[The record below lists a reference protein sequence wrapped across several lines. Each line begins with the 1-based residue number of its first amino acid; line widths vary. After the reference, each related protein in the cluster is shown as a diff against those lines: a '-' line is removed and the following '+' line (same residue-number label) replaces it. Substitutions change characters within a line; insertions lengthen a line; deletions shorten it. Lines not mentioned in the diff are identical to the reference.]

1 MIDQKDRLVNLIDEE
16 KEGFLKKPL
25 VCDGGKTVME
35 RLLRLFNLR
44 NRVELSSL
52 IGVSTGSIATWQTRN
67 TTPFE
72 LLIRIHLATG
82 VDLDFLLFGKNED
95 KQNVLKFCSPPNQIP
110 DFATI
115 NQNLKSFRFSIV
127 RPPNYDGGRIIIDRL
142 ITLLNLK
149 SRVEFRQLTSVSEG
163 SIATWQTRN
172 VTPFELLARIHLAT
186 DVPMLFLCFGKHE
199 YPSCKPIKLGES
211 PAVDMQNP
219 TATADIYKLKKFS
232 IAHGKKTQVGD
243 YRVSHDFLKDCGLA
257 INNDFVV
264 KAESSTYFINTDIKS
279 VTKGLYLFAIND
291 SYQIGELRQLPDGNV
306 YLIDGQDKYP
316 FNTDTTKI
324 HGKVVSI
331 LQSV

>member
-1 MIDQKDRLVNLIDEE
+1 MKTV
-16 KEGFLKKPL
+16 L
-25 VCDGGKTVME
+25 VCDGGKTVVE

-82 VDLDFLLFGKNED
+82 VDLDFLLFGKNEE

-110 DFATI
+110 NYATI
-115 NQNLKSFRFSIV
+115 NQNLKSFKFSISQ
-127 RPPNYDGGRIIIDRL
+127 PANYDGGRIIIDRL
-142 ITLLNLK
+142 ITLFRLN
-149 SRVEFRQLTSVSEG
+149 SRVEFRELTSVSEG
-163 SIATWQTRN
+163 SVATWQTRN
-172 VTPFELLARIHLAT
+172 VTPFELLARVHLAT
-186 DVPMLFLCFGKHE
+186 GIPMLFLCFGKDK
-199 YPSCKPIKLGES
+199 YPSREPNKLVEPTTINVQKPS
-211 PAVDMQNP
+211 
-219 TATADIYKLKKFS
+219 TTADTHRLETFS
-232 IAHGKKTQVGD
+232 IAHHGNKTQVGE
-243 YRVSHDFLKDCGLA
+243 YRVNNDFLKDCGLSK
-257 INNDFVV
+257 NDFVV
-264 KAESSTYFINTDIKS
+264 KAESSIYFINTDIKT
-279 VTKGLYLFAIND
+279 VTKGKYLFAIND

>member
-16 KEGFLKKPL
+16 KERFLNKPL
-25 VCDGGKTVME
+25 ECDGGKTVIL

-67 TTPFE
+67 TVPFE

-82 VDLDFLLFGKNED
+82 VDLDFLLFGKNEE
-95 KQNVLKFCSPPNQIP
+95 KQNVLMFCSPPNQVP

-115 NQNLKSFRFSIV
+115 NQNLKNFRFSIAQ
-127 RPPNYDGGRIIIDRL
+127 PPNYDGGRIIVDRL

-149 SRVEFRQLTSVSEG
+149 SRVEFRQLTTVSEG

-172 VTPFELLARIHLAT
+172 ITPFELLARVHLAT
-186 DVPMLFLCFGKHE
+186 GVPMLFLCFGKHE
-199 YPSCKPIKLGES
+199 YPVRKTIKLGES
-211 PAVDMQNP
+211 KAAQMQNS
-219 TATADIYKLKKFS
+219 ALSADINELEKISIDHGERKHLGYYK
-232 IAHGKKTQVGD
+232 
-243 YRVSHDFLKDCGLA
+243 VSHDFIQDCGLKLGT
-257 INNDFVV
+257 DFVV
-264 KAESSTYFINTDIKS
+264 KTESATYFINSEIKT
-279 VTKGLYLFAIND
+279 VTKGQYLFAIND
-291 SYQIGELRQLPDGNV
+291 SYQLGELRQLPDGNI
-306 YLIDGQDKYP
+306 YLIDGQDKYL

>member
-16 KEGFLKKPL
+16 KERFLSKPL
-25 VCDGGKTVME
+25 ECDGGKTVIL

-67 TTPFE
+67 TVPFE

-82 VDLDFLLFGKNED
+82 VDLEFLLFGRNEE
-95 KQNVLKFCSPPNQIP
+95 KQNVLQLCSPPNQVP

-115 NQNLKSFRFSIV
+115 NQNLKNFRFSIV
-127 RPPNYDGGRIIIDRL
+127 QPPNYDGGRIIIDRL

-172 VTPFELLARIHLAT
+172 VTPFELLARVHLAT
-186 DVPMLFLCFGKHE
+186 GVPMLFLCFGKHE
-199 YPSCKPIKLGES
+199 YPVRKTVKLGES
-211 PAVDMQNP
+211 KAVQMQNN
-219 TATADIYKLKKFS
+219 TINVGISELEKISIDHGEKKHQGYYK
-232 IAHGKKTQVGD
+232 
-243 YRVSHDFLKDCGLA
+243 VSHEFLKDCGLNQA
-257 INNDFVV
+257 NDYVV
-264 KAESSTYFINTDIKS
+264 KTESATYFINTEVKT
-279 VTKGLYLFAIND
+279 VTKGQYLFAIND
-291 SYQIGELRQLPDGNV
+291 SYQLGELRQLPDGNI

>member
-1 MIDQKDRLVNLIDEE
+1 MIDHKNRIVKLIDEE
-16 KEGFLKKPL
+16 TELL
-25 VCDGGKTVME
+25 INNVLICDGGKTVME

-82 VDLDFLLFGKNED
+82 VDLDFLLFGKNEE

-110 DFATI
+110 NYATI
-115 NQNLKSFRFSIV
+115 NQNLKSFKFSITQ
-127 RPPNYDGGRIIIDRL
+127 PANYDGGKIIIDRL
-142 ITLLNLK
+142 VTLFRLK
-149 SRVEFRQLTSVSEG
+149 NRVEFRELTSVSEG
-163 SIATWQTRN
+163 SIASWQTRN
-172 VTPFELLARIHLAT
+172 VTPFELLARVHLAT
-186 DVPMLFLCFGKHE
+186 GVPMLFLCFGKHE
-199 YPSCKPIKLGES
+199 YPSREPNKLVE
-211 PAVDMQNP
+211 PTTIDVQNP

-232 IAHGKKTQVGD
+232 IAHGNKIQVGD

-257 INNDFVV
+257 INTDFVV
-264 KAESSTYFINTDIKS
+264 KAESSTYFINTDIKT
-279 VTKGLYLFAIND
+279 VTKGQYLFSIND
-291 SYQIGELRQLPDGNV
+291 NYQIGELRQLPDGNI